1 MACEKK
7 INAGLDPL
15 KLSRKPEECCWESR
29 YSEPCHTLQKKR
41 DGGKGVSIYPQ
52 LLAKRFSFFLGRV
65 VSSCSKWSKAMIQIL
80 KVC

>member
-41 DGGKGVSIYPQ
+41 DGGKGGIDLPSITGKEIFLFSWSCGV
-52 LLAKRFSFFLGRV
+52 LL
-65 VSSCSKWSKAMIQIL
+65 Q
-80 KVC
+80 